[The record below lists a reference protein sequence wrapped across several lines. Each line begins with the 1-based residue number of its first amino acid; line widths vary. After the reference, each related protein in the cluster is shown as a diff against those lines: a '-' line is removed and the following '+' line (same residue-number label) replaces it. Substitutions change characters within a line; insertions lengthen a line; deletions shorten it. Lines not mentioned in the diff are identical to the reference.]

1 MWPRWLLSLAVL
13 CAFTRSQSPCPAPN
27 DTSTWSL
34 LPSTDRRFEARDG
47 HASAVFRGKLWVIG
61 GKSGTYTTRRLVS
74 TTRRSDIWT
83 SVDGDVWTQIID
95 EAQFPRRFG
104 HSLTVFTEKILGASI
119 LVLLGGYSPT
129 PANDIWYSLDGGE
142 MPPIAHCVP
151 SPDLDTG
158 ELSRALGTAWVAL
171 CHCTQRPL
179 LRHGRN
185 PLNNDVWYTD
195 SIVNGTSQ
203 GCLSPT
209 QPLAGNWQA
218 MGSVPWSARA
228 GHACVV
234 HTVKNAT
241 LGDASTKAMGV
252 LAGGWGDDTKMLND
266 VWLLGDDRTCINCRS
281 RDGAPEVWTLATE
294 AAPWP
299 VRAFSALVSLDAHT
313 PSDYLFGPRMWLLG
327 GGRTGHGIFPMFSY
341 TDVWQSRDG
350 GASCH
355 KRAETSDTLVTWIP
369 ISSDALGKSTAGW
382 CQVLVDGSSTC
393 LGKWGHTVLKGA
405 VLVASRTVPVVNVC
419 GQNCR
424 SESNVTNLNGSVI
437 PQCDPRQAP
446 SGATVR
452 TTIVNG
458 IYHMSSS
465 FADGCGVCKTAR
477 YYPTTSLPA
486 LLFVGGSTSSDKVA
500 DVFQTTDFFLC
511 EKNGNVCSNQGSCV
525 AGGVCLCN
533 ALWGGE
539 YCDELLP
546 PSTARHVAPAIPVFL
561 AAALLCVNYV

>member
-129 PANDIWYSLDGGE
+129 PANDIWYSLDGVTWTQVSYPVPWAPRGWHCA
-142 MPPIAHCVP
+142 IALNGLFYVM
-151 SPDLDTG
+151 G
-158 ELSRALGTAWVAL
+158 GTRS
-171 CHCTQRPL
+171 TTT
-179 LRHGRN
+179 
-185 PLNNDVWYTD
+185 Y
-195 SIVNGTSQ
+195 GT
-203 GCLSPT
+203 PT
-209 QPLAGNWQA
+209 RSSTPLAGNWQA

-266 VWLLGDDRTCINCRS
+266 VWLLGDDQ
-281 RDGAPEVWTLATE
+281 VWTLATE

-350 GASCH
+350 
-355 KRAETSDTLVTWIP
+355 VTWIP

-393 LGKWGHTVLKGA
+393 LGKWGHT